1 MGTRGGMLWFE
12 SGVSESQVNK
22 ERNCNNQCQLSA
34 RHDLESPESHW
45 ACLWRDSDGT
55 DWTGKVYLLWAVLF
69 PGRDPGQVRKEAAQ
83 QGVFVDPHYGY
94 NGAISGTTATT
105 SPPGWSV
112 LLSSAQAKISPF
124 YLKLLLSGILSQQWK
139 SITGYIRPFKIAT
152 WCGQL
157 QSSYSGELHNQVTK
171 EKEPQCFKSL
181 WFWFGPHL

>member
-1 MGTRGGMLWFE
+1 MSIVRSTQSRIAWESLGMPVE
-12 SGVSESQVNK
+12 G
-22 ERNCNNQCQLSA
+22 
-34 RHDLESPESHW
+34 
-45 ACLWRDSDGT
+45 DSDGI
-55 DWTGKVYLLWAVLF
+55 DWSGKVYLLWAVLF
-69 PGRDPGQVRKEAAQ
+69 PGRDPGQVRKETTQ
-83 QGVFVDPHYGY
+83 QGVFVDPHYGC
-94 NGAISGTTATT
+94 NGAISSTPATT

-152 WCGQL
+152 WCGRL
-157 QSSYSGELHNQVTK
+157 QSSSSGELHNQVTK